1 MEQEECPSLWLTSR
15 RDDVQY
21 WHPPDLDTYKLNFD
35 AAVFNASNTAG
46 IGVIVRDWRGETI
59 TTLSKPIL
67 SSHSIA
73 NMETLACRRAIKFAA
88 KTGLRKVV
96 FEGDSTLVINAITQG
111 WLDTFGGLRQKL
123 IILF

>member
-1 MEQEECPSLWLTSR
+1 MTPPIHVGLAQ
-15 RDDVQY
+15 
-21 WHPPDLDTYKLNFD
+21 HPIKKG
-35 AAVFNASNTAG
+35 ARGAV
-46 IGVIVRDWRGETI
+46 
-59 TTLSKPIL
+59 
-67 SSHSIA
+67 SHK
-73 NMETLACRRAIKFAA
+73 TLACRRAIKFAA